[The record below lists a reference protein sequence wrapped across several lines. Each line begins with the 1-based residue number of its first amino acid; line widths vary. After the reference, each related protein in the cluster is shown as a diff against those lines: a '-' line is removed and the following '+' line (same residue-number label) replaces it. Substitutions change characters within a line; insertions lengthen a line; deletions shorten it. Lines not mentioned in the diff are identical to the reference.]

1 MVKASIRRGV
11 AYAVDMLLIGLL
23 FGFLI
28 YIIPLKYL
36 GIIVFLL
43 LVPPFLLFRDCIF
56 KNASP
61 GKFLL
66 GLRVV
71 DIEGKAP
78 NWRILVRRNLLMLKT
93 GSKIYGLS
101 RCGVPFSKENK
112 GLSYV
117 SGDTDYFHKWET
129 EVTGTMVVYKKTGER
144 AVRYKK

>member
-1 MVKASIRRGV
+1 MVKAAIRRGV
-11 AYAVDMLLIGLL
+11 AFALDMLLV
-23 FGFLI
+23 GFLCGFLT
-28 YIIPLKYL
+28 YIIPQIYL
-36 GIIVFLL
+36 DIIVFFL

-71 DIEGKAP
+71 DVDGKIP
-78 NWRILVRRNLLMLKT
+78 NWKMLVRRNLLMLRT
-93 GSKIYGLS
+93 GYKIYGLS

-117 SGDTDYFHKWET
+117 AGDTDYFHKWET
-129 EVTGTMVVYKKTGER
+129 DVTRTMVVYKKTGKR
-144 AVRYKK
+144 AVRVKD